1 MVSLESL
8 QRGVEGERTT
18 FSFSSISD
26 RSQEEAP
33 GAGAEGEEVAQN
45 ELGTERGESKEKAK
59 KALCWVEGPE
69 RRKVGQS
76 FGMPRGLRR
85 AREQGQWDT
94 SGPEALEGLRAP
106 KFSE

>member
-8 QRGVEGERTT
+8 QRGVEGRGERTT

-59 KALCWVEGPE
+59 KRCV
-69 RRKVGQS
+69 
-76 FGMPRGLRR
+76 GLRDQRGEKGDR
-85 AREQGQWDT
+85 ALGWGTQET
-94 SGPEALEGLRAP
+94 
-106 KFSE
+106 

>member
-8 QRGVEGERTT
+8 QRGVEGRGERTT

-26 RSQEEAP
+26 RSQEEAL

-69 RRKVGQS
+69 RRKGGQS
-76 FGMPRGLRR
+76 FGMG
-85 AREQGQWDT
+85 D
-94 SGPEALEGLRAP
+94 SGDLGNKASGIYPDLKP
-106 KFSE
+106 

>member
-59 KALCWVEGPE
+59 KRCV
-69 RRKVGQS
+69 
-76 FGMPRGLRR
+76 GLRDQRGEKWYR
-85 AREQGQWDT
+85 ALGCPGD
-94 SGPEALEGLRAP
+94 SG
-106 KFSE
+106 

>member
-59 KALCWVEGPE
+59 KHCV
-69 RRKVGQS
+69 
-76 FGMPRGLRR
+76 GLRDQRGEKWDR
-85 AREQGQWDT
+85 ALGCPGD
-94 SGPEALEGLRAP
+94 SGELGNKASGIHPGLKP
-106 KFSE
+106 